1 MPFTHQLLAVFIAL
15 IWGTNFVF
23 IELGLNDLPPF
34 LFATLR
40 FTFAALPLI
49 FILPRPNVPWR
60 YLIAYGFFIG
70 FGQFGLLFWV
80 MGSHISPGLASLV
93 IQVQAVFTILL
104 ALVLFKETIRLPQV
118 LALIISFAG
127 ILLIAIQGNSDATP
141 IGLAVILIAALS
153 WAAGNLV
160 AKKSGKVNIIAFLAW
175 SSIFA
180 VPPLALMSYYYEGPS
195 LIIYSLG
202 SSQWQAW
209 AIVLWQTIGNT
220 LIGYGAWNL
229 LLQRHAA
236 ALVVPWALL
245 VPVFGMAASSMF
257 LGESMPWWK
266 WVAATFI
273 IAGLVLNLRS
283 TEAPVTLETPVKAT

>member
-1 MPFTHQLLAVFIAL
+1 MPITHQLLAIFVAL

-34 LFATLR
+34 LFASLR

-49 FILPRPNVPWR
+49 FILPRPVVPWR
-60 YLIAYGFFIG
+60 YLMAYGFFIG

-93 IQVQAVFTILL
+93 IQVQAVFTIVL
-104 ALVLFKETIRLPQV
+104 AMMLFKETIRLPQI

-127 ILLIAIQGNSDATP
+127 ILLIAIQGNTDATP
-141 IGLAVILIAALS
+141 IGLAVILVAALS

-160 AKKSGKVNIIAFLAW
+160 VKRSGKVHIIAFLAW
-175 SSIFA
+175 SSVFA
-180 VPPLALMSYYYEGPS
+180 VPPLALMSFYYEGPA
-195 LIIYSLG
+195 LIVHSVA
-202 SSQWQAW
+202 SAQWHAW

-220 LIGYGAWNL
+220 LVGYGLWNL

-236 ALVVPWALL
+236 ALVAPWALL
-245 VPVFGMAASSMF
+245 VPVFGMAASSVF
-257 LGESMPWWK
+257 LDESMPWWK
-266 WVAATFI
+266 WVAATLI

-283 TEAPVTLETPVKAT
+283 TQSTSTPANVN

>member
-1 MPFTHQLLAVFIAL
+1 MPITHQLLAVFVAL

-34 LFATLR
+34 LFASLR
-40 FTFAALPLI
+40 FAFAALPLV
-49 FILPRPNVPWR
+49 FFLPRPKVPWR
-60 YLIAYGFFIG
+60 YLIAYGVFIG

-104 ALVLFKETIRLPQV
+104 ALMLFKETIRWPQMA
-118 LALIISFAG
+118 ALVVSFAG
-127 ILLIAIQGNSDATP
+127 ILLIAVQGNTDATP

-160 AKKSGKVNIIAFLAW
+160 VKRSGKVHIIAFLAW
-175 SSIFA
+175 SSLFA
-180 VPPLALMSYYYEGPS
+180 LPPLALMSYYLEGPILITQS
-195 LIIYSLG
+195 LASAT
-202 SSQWQAW
+202 WHAW

-220 LIGYGAWNL
+220 LIGYGLWNL

-236 ALVVPWALL
+236 ALVAPWALL
-245 VPVFGMAASSMF
+245 VPVFGMAASGVF
-257 LGESMPWWK
+257 LYEAMPWWK
-266 WVAATFI
+266 WVAAILI
-273 IAGLVLNLRS
+273 IAGLVINLRS
-283 TEAPVTLETPVKAT
+283 TKTPLQPINAN

>member
-1 MPFTHQLLAVFIAL
+1 
-15 IWGTNFVF
+15 
-23 IELGLNDLPPF
+23 
-34 LFATLR
+34 
-40 FTFAALPLI
+40 
-49 FILPRPNVPWR
+49 
-60 YLIAYGFFIG
+60 
-70 FGQFGLLFWV
+70 
-80 MGSHISPGLASLV
+80 MGSQMSPGLASLV

-104 ALVLFKETIRLPQV
+104 ALLLFKETIRLPQV

>member
-1 MPFTHQLLAVFIAL
+1 MPITHQLLAVFVAL

-34 LFATLR
+34 LFASLR
-40 FTFAALPLI
+40 FAFAALPLV
-49 FILPRPNVPWR
+49 FFLPRPKVPWR
-60 YLIAYGFFIG
+60 YLIAYGVFIG

-104 ALVLFKETIRLPQV
+104 ALMLFKETIRWPQMA
-118 LALIISFAG
+118 ALVVSFVG
-127 ILLIAIQGNSDATP
+127 ILLIAVQGNTDATP

-160 AKKSGKVNIIAFLAW
+160 VKRSGKVHIIAFLAW
-175 SSIFA
+175 SSLFA
-180 VPPLALMSYYYEGPS
+180 VPPLALMSYYLEGPTLINQS
-195 LIIYSLG
+195 LASAT
-202 SSQWQAW
+202 WHAW

-220 LIGYGAWNL
+220 LIGYGLWNL

-236 ALVVPWALL
+236 ALVAPWALL
-245 VPVFGMAASSMF
+245 VPVFGMAASGVF
-257 LGESMPWWK
+257 LYEAMPWWK
-266 WVAATFI
+266 WVAAILI
-273 IAGLVLNLRS
+273 IAGLVINLRS
-283 TEAPVTLETPVKAT
+283 TKTPLQPINAN

>member
-1 MPFTHQLLAVFIAL
+1 MPITHQLLAVFVAL

-34 LFATLR
+34 LFASLR
-40 FTFAALPLI
+40 FTFAALPLV
-49 FILPRPNVPWR
+49 FLLPRPKVPWR
-60 YLIAYGFFIG
+60 YLIAYGVFIG

-104 ALVLFKETIRLPQV
+104 ALMLFKETIRWPQIA
-118 LALIISFAG
+118 ALEVSFVG
-127 ILLIAIQGNSDATP
+127 ILLIAVQGNTDATP

-160 AKKSGKVNIIAFLAW
+160 VKRSGKVHIISFLAW
-175 SSIFA
+175 SSLFA
-180 VPPLALMSYYYEGPS
+180 VPPLAVMSYYLEGPA
-195 LIIYSLG
+195 LITQSIG
-202 SSQWQAW
+202 SATWHAW

-220 LIGYGAWNL
+220 LIGYGLWNL

-236 ALVVPWALL
+236 ALVAPWALL
-245 VPVFGMAASSMF
+245 VPVFGMAASSVF
-257 LGESMPWWK
+257 LYESMPWWK
-266 WVAATFI
+266 WVAAILI
-273 IAGLVLNLRS
+273 IAGLVINLRS
-283 TEAPVTLETPVKAT
+283 VKTPLTPINSI